1 MYWKYI
7 EFMLGSN
14 IISWN
19 SRRQKVVSLSTT
31 ESEYY
36 AITAAAMETKWL
48 RSILTELGYPQ
59 WAPTILYGDNQG
71 CLHLS
76 KHPTNHQRTKHIDIK
91 HHFIR
96 DLVLDN
102 VISLLYIPTE
112 EMVADIM
119 TKGLPTPLH
128 QKFSTKLSSGFHV
141 DQNLIYSLE
150 D

>member
-1 MYWKYI
+1 M
-7 EFMLGSN
+7 
-14 IISWN
+14 
-19 SRRQKVVSLSTT
+19 
-31 ESEYY
+31 
-36 AITAAAMETKWL
+36 
-48 RSILTELGYPQ
+48 
-59 WAPTILYGDNQG
+59 
-71 CLHLS
+71 S